1 MNKLMIIGRMT
12 KDVEIKT
19 KGDVKFCYVSVAV
32 DRAYQKKGEERKTD
46 FIDAVAFGSS
56 AELIKKYF
64 PKGSRIGL
72 TGYLQSSMQEKN
84 GAKWN
89 QHTMMIESV
98 DFCEST
104 GKKQEEKT
112 TSNTN
117 CEPDDEILPFD
128 IN

>member
-1 MNKLMIIGRMT
+1 MIIGRMT

-46 FIDAVAFGSS
+46 FIDAVAFGS
-56 AELIKKYF
+56 AAGLIKQYF

-72 TGYLQSSMQEKN
+72 TGYLQSSLQEKN
-84 GAKWN
+84 GTKWN

-98 DFCEST
+98 DFCESPNP
-104 GKKQEEKT
+104 KKSEEKQ
-112 TSNTN
+112 TSNSTT
-117 CEPDDEILPFD
+117 EPDDEILPFD
-128 IN
+128 I

>member
-1 MNKLMIIGRMT
+1 MIIGRMT

-19 KGDVKFCYVSVAV
+19 KGEVKFCYVSVAV
-32 DRAYQKKGEERKTD
+32 DRSYQKKGEERKTD
-46 FIDAVAFGSS
+46 FIDAVAFGNT
-56 AELIKKYF
+56 AKIIKMYF

-72 TGYLQSSMQEKN
+72 TGYLQSSLQEKN
-84 GAKWN
+84 NTKWN

-117 CEPDDEILPFD
+117 SEPDDEILPFE
-128 IN
+128 I

>member
-19 KGDVKFCYVSVAV
+19 KGDVKFCYVSVVV

-72 TGYLQSSMQEKN
+72 TGYLQSSLQEKG

-98 DFCEST
+98 DFCESPN
-104 GKKQEEKT
+104 KKQEEKT

-117 CEPDDEILPFD
+117 SEPDDEILPFY
-128 IN
+128 I

>member
-32 DRAYQKKGEERKTD
+32 DRAYQKKDEERKTD

-72 TGYLQSSMQEKN
+72 TGYLQSSLQEKN

-89 QHTMMIESV
+89 QHTMMIESF
-98 DFCEST
+98 DFCESPN
-104 GKKQEEKT
+104 KKQEEKT

-117 CEPDDEILPFD
+117 SEPDDEILPFD
-128 IN
+128 I